1 MTNAHDILIV
11 GGGLTGPALALA
23 LAQAGLRSAV
33 IDALPQAVLT
43 DAGFDGR
50 SYALAL
56 GSQRLLKALG
66 IWGATADE
74 AQPILDI
81 EVSDGQVGQ
90 GPGPFGLAFDHA
102 ETEDGPM
109 GYLVEDR
116 HVRRALLEAMA
127 AEPRITVINDATVV
141 AQSVAPGRAVV
152 TLADGTELD
161 HEQLLETLK
170 LLEQLDKYGKVI
182 RKHGG
187 DFGAYVEKANP
198 ETRSLPDHLIK
209 IRDGNK
215 EWVEYVHGEE
225 AYKKFCEENADLFG
239 EDENG
244 TKTANGN
251 TRRATAVN
259 LYESKAI
266 EDILHALDG
275 KGFSVD
281 YYSAQDNP
289 LFEFVDGDKV
299 KPLFS
304 IPEILEAV
312 KESGRQGMTI
322 GRFKGLGEMN
332 AKELYE
338 TTMNPANRKLLRI
351 DIPNAIEAEEMFTKL
366 MGDEVPPRRQF
377 IEDEALN
384 VRNLDI

>member
-152 TLADGTELD
+152 TLADGTELSGR
-161 HEQLLETLK
+161 LLVGA
-170 LLEQLDKYGKVI
+170 DG
-182 RKHGG
+182 RRRAGG
-187 DFGAYVEKANP
+187 DF
-198 ETRSLPDHLIK
+198 L
-209 IRDGNK
+209 
-215 EWVEYVHGEE
+215 
-225 AYKKFCEENADLFG
+225 
-239 EDENG
+239 
-244 TKTANGN
+244 
-251 TRRATAVN
+251 
-259 LYESKAI
+259 LYHSAASKAC
-266 EDILHALDG
+266 H
-275 KGFSVD
+275 
-281 YYSAQDNP
+281 QR
-289 LFEFVDGDKV
+289 GDH
-299 KPLFS
+299 
-304 IPEILEAV
+304 
-312 KESGRQGMTI
+312 
-322 GRFKGLGEMN
+322 
-332 AKELYE
+332 
-338 TTMNPANRKLLRI
+338 
-351 DIPNAIEAEEMFTKL
+351 D
-366 MGDEVPPRRQF
+366 
-377 IEDEALN
+377 
-384 VRNLDI
+384 